1 MTKLGVNVIDTW
13 KIKVQLEPFTLA
25 CAQSCTTALLSGCR
39 RCCQESNSHTPSDPD
54 GGGDGSDPTSKIS
67 ICLTLP
73 GVRREYAKDTMRRGH
88 NYVIPLVHQI
98 WDRLTLEPI
107 RLRSRS
113 MMSCS
118 STSLQCGAWC
128 GGRFVIGCTRVS
140 CNPHLP
146 KRLLFCMC

>member
-25 CAQSCTTALLSGCR
+25 CAQSCTTAPLSGRR

-73 GVRREYAKDTMRRGH
+73 GVRREYAKDTTRRGH

-118 STSLQCGAWC
+118 SSRASGVRCAMRGS
-128 GGRFVIGCTRVS
+128 I
-140 CNPHLP
+140 CNWLHPGI
-146 KRLLFCMC
+146 M